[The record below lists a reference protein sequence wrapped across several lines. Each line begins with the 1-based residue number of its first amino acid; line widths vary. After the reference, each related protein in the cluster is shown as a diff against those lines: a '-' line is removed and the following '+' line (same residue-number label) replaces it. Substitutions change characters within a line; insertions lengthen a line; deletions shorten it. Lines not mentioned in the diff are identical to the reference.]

1 MKLKGFILVAIFS
14 ILAALSLSQSN
25 IVSAQTQSG
34 VTSPVTYFS
43 YVLRGRISYRVL
55 NWMFPAS
62 NMTVVA
68 RSHTDGSFYAQT
80 DYNGFY
86 SLSVKQ
92 ASASA
97 GYMIAPVDNRKIWHP
112 QYYKK
117 MVSSD
122 LNGLNFVGKLTP
134 STAKTSN

>member
-14 ILAALSLSQSN
+14 VLAALSLSQSN

-43 YVLRGRISYRVL
+43 YVLRGRITYRVL
-55 NWMFPAS
+55 NWIFPAT
-62 NMTVVA
+62 NMSVVA
-68 RSHTDGSFYAQT
+68 KNHSGEAFYAKT

-86 SLSVKQ
+86 SLTVRQ

-97 GYMIAPVDNRKIWHP
+97 GYMIAPVDGRKIWKPSH
-112 QYYKK
+112 YRK
-117 MVSSD
+117 MVSGD
-122 LNGLNFVGKLTP
+122 LNGLNFVGYL
-134 STAKTSN
+134 STASAQPAN